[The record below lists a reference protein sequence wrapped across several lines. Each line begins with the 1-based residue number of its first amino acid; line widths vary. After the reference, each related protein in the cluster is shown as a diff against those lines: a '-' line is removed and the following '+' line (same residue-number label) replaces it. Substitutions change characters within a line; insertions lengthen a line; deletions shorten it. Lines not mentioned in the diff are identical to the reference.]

1 MPEIELSAGTVEYE
15 DTGGDGPVLVFVHG
29 VTMDASVWRHVVAD
43 LRADYRCVLPTLPLG
58 GHRRPARKD
67 ADLSL
72 RGLALLVE
80 EFLERLG
87 PQDVTLVQNDW
98 GGAQV
103 MVALGRS
110 GRLSRLVLVACEAF
124 DNYPPGLPGRA
135 LALAARV
142 PGALAVLMWSL
153 RFRVMRRAP
162 GAWGWMS
169 KRPVPDDVMDGW
181 FRPASTQAAV
191 RRDLAKYGAGLPS
204 REVLLDWAERN
215 RSFDRPVLV
224 VWASEDRIM
233 PRDHGS
239 RLADL
244 YPQGRLVTIGDS
256 YTLVPED
263 QPAALTGVIRSFLR
277 DTAVTERH
285 GAR

>member
-1 MPEIELSAGTVEYE
+1 MPTTAACSRPSRSAGT
-15 DTGGDGPVLVFVHG
+15 
-29 VTMDASVWRHVVAD
+29 AS
-43 LRADYRCVLPTLPLG
+43 PP
-58 GHRRPARKD
+58 RPD

-72 RGLALLVE
+72 AGLALLVD

-87 PQDVTLVQNDW
+87 LRDVTLVQNDW

-110 GRLSRLVLVACEAF
+110 ERLARMVLVACEAF
-124 DNYPPGLPGRA
+124 DNYPPGLSGRA
-135 LALAARV
+135 LALAARI
-142 PGALAVLMWSL
+142 PGGLAVLMRSL
-153 RFRVMRRAP
+153 RWRAVRRAP
-162 GAWGWMS
+162 GSWGWMS
-169 KRPVPDDVMDGW
+169 KRPVPDDVMDAW
-181 FRPASTQAAV
+181 FRPATTQPAV
-191 RRDLAKYGAGLPS
+191 RRDLVKYGTSIPP
-204 REVLLDWAERN
+204 RDVLLDWAERN

-224 VWASEDRIM
+224 VWAGEDRLM
-233 PRDHGS
+233 PHDHGR

-244 YPQGRLVTIGDS
+244 YPHGRLVTVDDS

-277 DTAVTERH
+277 DTAVSGRR